1 MAALLSL
8 AQAAEYLGASESGL
22 RKIVERSRKL
32 LANGKPPLITWCQ
45 HGKWGRIHFREVW
58 LDDYIDDGIPE
69 PSEAVPIAKRP
80 RTVGREP
87 PSSDHGIGW

>member
-1 MAALLSL
+1 MTPLLSL
-8 AQAAEYLGASESGL
+8 GQAAEYLGISTSGL

-45 HGKWGRIHFREVW
+45 HGKWGRIRFREVW
-58 LDDYIDDGIPE
+58 LDDYIDGGIPE

-80 RTVGREP
+80 RTDHGET